1 MASRFHSGI
10 LGFAPLTVFVRP
22 TASHIMKKIILTLI
36 CFSLVLACL
45 TFTAAEITLA
55 AAKDSAKDYHL
66 VQTQM
71 LDSDPAGGTPL
82 TVYVLLFPDD
92 TRPEVF
98 KTFDSKEMEAWLGA
112 LPRGSVVHYDANG
125 FLPRVLPAKLE
136 ALKASCQKK
145 GVSFIESPVN

>member
-1 MASRFHSGI
+1 
-10 LGFAPLTVFVRP
+10 
-22 TASHIMKKIILTLI
+22 MKNIILTLI

-45 TFTAAEITLA
+45 TFSAAEITLA

-92 TRPEVF
+92 TRPQVF
-98 KTFDSKEMEAWLGA
+98 KTFDSKEMEAWLRA

-125 FLPRVLPAKLE
+125 FLPRVQPAQLE
-136 ALKASCQKK
+136 TLKALCQKK
-145 GVSFIESPVN
+145 GVDFIESAVN